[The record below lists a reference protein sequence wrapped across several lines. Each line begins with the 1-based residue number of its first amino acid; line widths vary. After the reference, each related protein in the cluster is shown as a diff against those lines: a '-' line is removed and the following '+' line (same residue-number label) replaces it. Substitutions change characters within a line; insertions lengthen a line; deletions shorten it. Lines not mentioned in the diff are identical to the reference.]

1 MAESSGPAPQA
12 SRLESASNR
21 SPRSAVL
28 LSEKLAEARGHA
40 PSGAGPPKPLQTG
53 AGASSGFASE
63 SPRGRICTCVDPLRR
78 RRPELLG
85 HAEKMDL
92 TAGLPPTTR
101 RSKRRMIV
109 ISPREEKSGPFTR
122 TCTSISSFAGSRPV
136 SWTMKGKGVPLAR
149 FAHAKVL
156 RFEQSGC
163 PVRLEPTTAWSRSR
177 ELHPEMHR
185 V

>member
-1 MAESSGPAPQA
+1 MLSPSAEWRRAVVLPHRPRGPKRLPTDHRA
-12 SRLESASNR
+12 SRFY
-21 SPRSAVL
+21 SPKKWRRREVIL
-28 LSEKLAEARGHA
+28 
-40 PSGAGPPKPLQTG
+40 PSGALPPSPLQTG
-53 AGASSGFASE
+53 AGASAGFASE

-92 TAGLPPTTR
+92 AAGLPPTTR

-136 SWTMKGKGVPLAR
+136 SWTMKGKMEPAAGVAP
-149 FAHAKVL
+149 
-156 RFEQSGC
+156 
-163 PVRLEPTTAWSRSR
+163 AWSGLQDRHVAR
-177 ELHPEMHR
+177 Y